1 MTDRIPVFRRQALDR
16 GAIRAGATKLVT
28 GHNADDLAE
37 TVVMNFLRGDINRLQ
52 RGAAHVSPGEE
63 GNSLPRVKPLKY
75 SYEKDIVMYAH
86 FKRLNYFSTECIYSP
101 NSYRG
106 NARNYVKSLER
117 ERPKAILDLIH
128 SAETLRVSGERAN
141 KPTLASCQKC
151 GYISSQQFCK
161 ACLLLYGLNSNNYTI
176 GVSGKVSSN
185 ANPPHCTQCDALDTF
200 RSATCPSHSRTARGA
215 RRPLRMGAEEGAGAR
230 GVRRLKYE

>member
-1 MTDRIPVFRRQALDR
+1 
-16 GAIRAGATKLVT
+16 
-28 GHNADDLAE
+28 
-37 TVVMNFLRGDINRLQ
+37 MNFLRGDTNRLI

-106 NARNYVKSLER
+106 NARNYIKSLER

-128 SAETLRVSGERAN
+128 SAETLRVSGEVKR
-141 KPTLASCQKC
+141 PTLTSCQKC

-161 ACLLLYGLNSNNYTI
+161 ACLLLYGLNNNNYTI
-176 GVSGKVSSN
+176 GVSGKVG
-185 ANPPHCTQCDALDTF
+185 
-200 RSATCPSHSRTARGA
+200 CPASV
-215 RRPLRMGAEEGAGAR
+215 P
-230 GVRRLKYE
+230 